1 MKVLFTIDSDLT
13 ELVDAIGL
21 DYQVNNNTD
30 DITIQ
35 LDNIEELV
43 DNEEWYHTLTDEE
56 MCEYLL
62 NPTLCEGL
70 IYTQRIYD

>member
-35 LDNIEELV
+35 LD
-43 DNEEWYHTLTDEE
+43 H
-56 MCEYLL
+56 
-62 NPTLCEGL
+62 NPL
-70 IYTQRIYD
+70 